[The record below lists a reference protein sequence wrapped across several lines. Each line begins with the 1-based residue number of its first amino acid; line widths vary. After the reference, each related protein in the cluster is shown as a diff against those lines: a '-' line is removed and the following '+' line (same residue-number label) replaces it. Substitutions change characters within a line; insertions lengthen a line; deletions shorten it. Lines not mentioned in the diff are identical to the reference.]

1 MSKASAWE
9 RRDVAASDTLVWP
22 EEYTLSTAAD
32 NESSELLDESIA
44 SDTEA
49 TAAVAEAASPLA
61 PLPALAWA
69 LVAEDFALPTPA
81 TSALV
86 ESIMASDEPAKDE

>member
-9 RRDVAASDTLVWP
+9 RKDEAASEALVWP

-49 TAAVAEAASPLA
+49 TAAVAEAASPPA
-61 PLPALAWA
+61 PLLALAWA
-69 LVAEDFALPTPA
+69 LVAVDLALPTPA
-81 TSALV
+81 TSVLV